1 MQNNMKKLLLILGFI
16 FSVGAFAQQKNQAL
30 HIIFQNV
37 DTTYFD
43 ESGTR
48 WQEFSM
54 PLHRAF
60 KVNGLFESDTT
71 LKECFVIKG
80 SKEYKKYIKET
91 YPGMKPYRR
100 EQKVFGHLDCECDDY
115 LILMWM
121 YDNYAFGMIATLQ
134 QL

>member
-1 MQNNMKKLLLILGFI
+1 MKKLFFILGFI

-60 KVNGLFESDTT
+60 KVNDLFESDTT
-71 LKECFVIKG
+71 LKDCFVIKG
-80 SKEYKKYIKET
+80 EKQYKKYVKET
-91 YPGMKPYRR
+91 YPDMKRAKADK
-100 EQKVFGHLDCECDDY
+100 KVFGHLDCECDNY

-121 YDNYAFGMIATLQ
+121 YDNYAFGMIATLHS
-134 QL
+134 LN